1 MVHEKQETEIIWLYD
16 WMQCEWLTGISAWYL
31 RTFFKFGKI
40 AEGIPTFDFM
50 PPIRHPYFLLGR
62 AKKDDKNIQELP
74 GPINGC

>member
-1 MVHEKQETEIIWLYD
+1 MHGIYVH
-16 WMQCEWLTGISAWYL
+16 
-31 RTFFKFGKI
+31 FFKFGKI